1 MFLIILTFISAISI
15 SLIAAG
21 YSIIGLATLFAGAAT
36 PIIAM
41 GSALEVG
48 KLVAASWLYHNWR
61 RNIPKSLKAYL
72 FTSIIVLIFIT
83 SVGIFGFL
91 SKAHLDQ
98 VKPTAGNTEQIALI
112 DKKIKQEE
120 KIIERAEKTLAQLDK
135 ALDVYIDKEYV
146 SRGLKERNKQKE
158 ERDLL
163 NKSIDESMAKI
174 ADLNNSKSSIN
185 IEQLKLEADVGPLK
199 YVAEL
204 IYGDNAKDH
213 FDSAVRIIILIL
225 IFVFDP
231 LAVLLLIAS
240 QYTFNWAREQK
251 GGGSLPP
258 KSDPDNSPTSPTPGY
273 TDEEWDQA
281 HRENYEFDRAKVIDA
296 NEPPEIVEPE
306 EPKEKEKTTSEL
318 LMEGFKE
325 EQEQRAIEE
334 QNEEWADMYAQA
346 DNTLPKD
353 SVAEQIEDETLKE
366 LSNLDK
372 WNEWV
377 EKANEEAEKN
387 PEEPK
392 KELPDTKNRIF
403 YSAEVEDQ
411 KKTPEGINYMKK
423 EGNKQVRKTSTP
435 KS

>member
-1 MFLIILTFISAISI
+1 MFLTLVTFISAISI

-21 YSIIGLATLFAGAAT
+21 YSILGLATLFAGAYV

-72 FTSIIVLIFIT
+72 FTSIIVLVFIT

-163 NKSIDESMAKI
+163 NKSIDEAMEKI
-174 ADLNNSKSSIN
+174 ANLNNSKSSIN

-231 LAVLLLIAS
+231 LAVLLLIAA
-240 QYTFNWAREQK
+240 NI
-251 GGGSLPP
+251 SLNQWRD
-258 KSDPDNSPTSPTPGY
+258 KRDERK
-273 TDEEWDQA
+273 TDTM
-281 HRENYEFDRAKVIDA
+281 DRALKRIEVLENRNKRLKIYKDLTKEFGD
-296 NEPPEIVEPE
+296 NPDEI
-306 EPKEKEKTTSEL
+306 KLKLS
-318 LMEGFKE
+318 
-325 EQEQRAIEE
+325 
-334 QNEEWADMYAQA
+334 
-346 DNTLPKD
+346 
-353 SVAEQIEDETLKE
+353 QIYDW
-366 LSNLDK
+366 NNDK
-372 WNEWV
+372 N
-377 EKANEEAEKN
+377 
-387 PEEPK
+387 
-392 KELPDTKNRIF
+392 
-403 YSAEVEDQ
+403 
-411 KKTPEGINYMKK
+411 
-423 EGNKQVRKTSTP
+423 
-435 KS
+435 

>member
-1 MFLIILTFISAISI
+1 MFLTILTFLSAIAI

-21 YSIIGLATLFAGAAT
+21 YSILGLATLFAGAAV

-61 RNIPKSLKAYL
+61 SDISKLLKTYL
-72 FTSIIVLIFIT
+72 FIAIIVLIFIT

-98 VKPTAGNTEQIALI
+98 VKPTAGNQEQILLI

-120 KIIERAEKTLAQLDK
+120 MIIERAEKTLNQLDK

-146 SRGLKERNKQKE
+146 SRGLKERKKQKE

-163 NKSIDESMAKI
+163 NKSIDEAMEKI
-174 ADLNNSKSSIN
+174 AELNNAKSSIT

-231 LAVLLLIAS
+231 LAVLLLIAANIS
-240 QYTFNWAREQK
+240 LRQWQMKRSLTKQYKKKNLESRLGLAQARIKKMKTRQRDFKKLMAQDFE
-251 GGGSLPP
+251 GM
-258 KSDPDNSPTSPTPGY
+258 DPD
-273 TDEEWDQA
+273 EI
-281 HRENYEFDRAKVIDA
+281 KVKL
-296 NEPPEIVEPE
+296 N
-306 EPKEKEKTTSEL
+306 
-318 LMEGFKE
+318 
-325 EQEQRAIEE
+325 
-334 QNEEWADMYAQA
+334 
-346 DNTLPKD
+346 
-353 SVAEQIEDETLKE
+353 QIYDW
-366 LSNLDK
+366 NDK
-372 WNEWV
+372 
-377 EKANEEAEKN
+377 
-387 PEEPK
+387 
-392 KELPDTKNRIF
+392 
-403 YSAEVEDQ
+403 
-411 KKTPEGINYMKK
+411 
-423 EGNKQVRKTSTP
+423 NKG
-435 KS
+435 